1 MIQKL
6 FLSVLLLSMAAGP
19 LVADTVRTGKSGADA
34 WGRNYFPNVE
44 LISHEGKKVRF
55 FDDLIAGKV
64 VVINFIYTTCPDA
77 CPLETARLAEVQHIL
92 GGRVGKDVHFY
103 SITIDPERDTPEVLA
118 EYRERYQAAE
128 GWSFFTGA
136 EKDIVLL
143 RKKLGLYID
152 DIDQEAGD
160 HNLNLVI
167 GNQSTGRWQKSTPF
181 ENPYVLAKQIGE
193 WLPNYTHEKKERNDY
208 ADAPELRN
216 ISDGEKLFRTRCQVC
231 HTIGTTGPDALKPR
245 VGPNLQGVTD
255 RREHDWL
262 VRWIKEPDVML
273 EEGDSI
279 ALGLFYAYNEVP
291 MPNMRLSTE
300 EAEQL
305 IDYIKTESGR
315 VEKHEQLLTAL
326 PPKPAEGEVAE
337 CCLKGELGTL
347 AEDGDT
353 LAAAEE
359 DCCSEDG
366 ESCCE
371 DGDMACCE
379 EEMDCCSEKE
389 IASAEKPTSRS
400 GIWSGVGVALGGLA
414 LALRRRAL

>member
-1 MIQKL
+1 M
-6 FLSVLLLSMAAGP
+6 G
-19 LVADTVRTGKSGADA
+19 
-34 WGRNYFPNVE
+34 
-44 LISHEGKKVRF
+44 
-55 FDDLIAGKV
+55 
-64 VVINFIYTTCPDA
+64 
-77 CPLETARLAEVQHIL
+77 
-92 GGRVGKDVHFY
+92 
-103 SITIDPERDTPEVLA
+103 
-118 EYRERYQAAE
+118 
-128 GWSFFTGA
+128 
-136 EKDIVLL
+136 L
-143 RKKLGLYID
+143 RI
-152 DIDQEAGD
+152 
-160 HNLNLVI
+160 
-167 GNQSTGRWQKSTPF
+167 
-181 ENPYVLAKQIGE
+181 
-193 WLPNYTHEKKERNDY
+193 
-208 ADAPELRN
+208 
-216 ISDGEKLFRTRCQVC
+216 
-231 HTIGTTGPDALKPR
+231 TIGTTGPDALKPR